1 MGLLIGEMFEKT
13 DTKENILEIIAFKM
27 VVRSDK
33 RPDRVEIS
41 PDQMICATEAAEK
54 LATKLKRPNIRVVGW
69 YHSHPNITVMP
80 SHVDLRTQFNYQ
92 RMDKFFVGLIFAVYN
107 TDKKTHAK
115 HYRMLCFQAKENNS
129 RFAIN
134 PLEMAKVKLDYFNYD
149 NPITHSFALK
159 EISKL
164 SENLSKENV
173 LTGGQTSQ
181 TENPVLRAS
190 SHLREYYLSLATTRL
205 LCYVHFCTEIF
216 TDFFSIHRISSRST

>member
-1 MGLLIGEMFEKT
+1 MGLLIGEMIEKT
-13 DTKENILEIIAFKM
+13 DTLEIIAFKM

-41 PDQMICATEAAEK
+41 PDQMISATEAAEK

-80 SHVDLRTQFNYQ
+80 SHVDLQTQFNYQ

-107 TDKKTHAK
+107 TDKKTRAK
-115 HYRMLCFQAKENNS
+115 HYRMLCFQSQENNS
-129 RFAIN
+129 RFAIR
-134 PLEMAKVKLDYFNYD
+134 PLEMAKIKLEYFSYD
-149 NPITHSFALK
+149 NPITHSYALK

-173 LTGGQTSQ
+173 LTGGQISQ

-190 SHLREYYLSLATTRL
+190 SHLR
-205 LCYVHFCTEIF
+205 
-216 TDFFSIHRISSRST
+216 

>member
-1 MGLLIGEMFEKT
+1 MSFRVKLSLDVYRYCYQHALSTQAEEIMGLLIGEMVERTDSPLGTFKEKT
-13 DTKENILEIIAFKM
+13 LEIIAFKM

-41 PDQMICATEAAEK
+41 PDQMISATEAAEK
-54 LATKLKRPNIRVVGW
+54 LAKKLKRPNIRVVGW

-107 TDKKTHAK
+107 TDKKTFAK

-134 PLEMAKVKLDYFNYD
+134 PLEMAKIKLDYFNIE
-149 NPITHSFALK
+149 NPIAHSFALK

-181 TENPVLRAS
+181 TQNPVLRAS
-190 SHLREYYLSLATTRL
+190 SHLREY
-205 LCYVHFCTEIF
+205 
-216 TDFFSIHRISSRST
+216 